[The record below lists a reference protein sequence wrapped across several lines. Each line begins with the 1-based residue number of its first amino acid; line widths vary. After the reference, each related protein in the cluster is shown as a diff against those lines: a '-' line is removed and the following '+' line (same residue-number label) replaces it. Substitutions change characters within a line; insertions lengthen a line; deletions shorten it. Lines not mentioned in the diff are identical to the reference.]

1 MQSSL
6 QAQRIEQEVNPAL
19 ERRNMNET
27 LEIVDA
33 TRCSRAYGEIRSG
46 WRTAAALAIVLT
58 PFWFDRGTRL
68 AILASCILSGLALS
82 VYHLK
87 SIATVVF
94 SISLGLL
101 IIYFLW
107 AVDLWKDH
115 SIKAVLIAIGA
126 SGYLGHSAHAVFT
139 YKRCLARRSLSEIL
153 QPSLGSSRKVP
164 WRVVATSRLK
174 QRIFGA
180 TLATAAS
187 MLLVLGFGV
196 LLDLW
201 QRKQELFLGF
211 DPYFIQ
217 LILEL
222 LIATGLVWLGFWL
235 LRYARRFWTLRAEE
249 LRRKDLRRPILILR
263 SFRDDML
270 AVERDDEGIIERIRS
285 ITLSQGHVFEETIA
299 KALAN
304 FGPVIAIG
312 RPGEMLPALGA
323 AREYLSN
330 NVWKERATELVAQ
343 SSIVTVILGRGD
355 SLRWEMETLF
365 KMDAMPKVIAVFP
378 PLKRDELVARWKL
391 IGASFNIQDRSIV
404 NFLRGSSQY
413 AMAVTFDEMK
423 KPVLVVAASTKD
435 TSYRE
440 AVLEG
445 ACRILKK
452 TRPASTAI

>member
-1 MQSSL
+1 
-6 QAQRIEQEVNPAL
+6 
-19 ERRNMNET
+19 MNGT
-27 LEIVDA
+27 LEIIDA

-68 AILASCILSGLALS
+68 AILASCVLSGLAWS
-82 VYHLK
+82 MYHLK

-94 SISLGLL
+94 SISLGFLM
-101 IIYFLW
+101 IYFLW

-126 SGYLGHSAHAVFT
+126 SGSLGHAGHAVFT
-139 YKRCLARRSLSEIL
+139 YKQCLARRSLSELL
-153 QPSLGSSRKVP
+153 QPSLGSSRTVP
-164 WRVVATSRLK
+164 WRVVSASRVA
-174 QRIFGA
+174 QRILGA
-180 TLATAAS
+180 TLTAAAS
-187 MLLVLGFGV
+187 VLLVLGFG
-196 LLDLW
+196 LLFGLW
-201 QRKQELFLGF
+201 QSKQELFLGF
-211 DPYFIQ
+211 DPSLHGIVQFVSKDPHFIQ
-217 LILEL
+217 LIQGL
-222 LIATGLVWLGFWL
+222 LIAAGLIWLGFWL

-249 LRRKDLRRPILILR
+249 LLRKDLRRPILILR

-270 AVERDDEGIIERIRS
+270 AVDRDDEGIIERIRS
-285 ITLSQGHVFEETIA
+285 ITLSQRHVFEETIT

-323 AREYLSN
+323 AREYLSD

-355 SLRWEMETLF
+355 SLRWEMERLF
-365 KMDAMPKVIAVFP
+365 KMEALCKVIAVFP
-378 PLKRDELVARWKL
+378 PLKRDELVARWK
-391 IGASFNIQDRSIV
+391 IVGASFNIQDRSIV
-404 NFLRGSSQY
+404 SFLRGSGRC
-413 AMAVTFDEMK
+413 AMVATFDEMK
-423 KPVLVVAASTKD
+423 RPVLIVAASTKD

-445 ACRILKK
+445 ACRILK
-452 TRPASTAI
+452 TMRPASTAI